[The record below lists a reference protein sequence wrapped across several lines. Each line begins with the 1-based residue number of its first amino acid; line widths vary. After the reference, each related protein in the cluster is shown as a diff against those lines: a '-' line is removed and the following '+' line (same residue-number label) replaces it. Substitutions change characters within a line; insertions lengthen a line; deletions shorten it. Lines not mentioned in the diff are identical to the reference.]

1 MAIDSFIFGKGQK
14 YATPQELARA
24 RAINEALLAEAT
36 NGVPRN
42 VGEGL
47 ASLGKALS
55 GRWGMSSLA
64 KREKEGRENAAAAF
78 NPIAAALGGG
88 SAFPPAPKASNAVA
102 EALSGKTAKAD
113 NPNLPS
119 RLDFARGS
127 GAPSG
132 NLPASFIA
140 AVDRTEGGGDYD
152 TLFGHS
158 QRDGRAFAGK
168 RVSEMPISEALA
180 FADPRG
186 EYAQN
191 VKGQIGRVATPM
203 GRHQIVGTTLRNSV
217 QEMGLDP
224 STPFNKDTQDAIAAH
239 LARKRIAG
247 ADTMDGKVAGLRSEW
262 EGFKNVPYSQMVQ
275 IVTDLENGGTG
286 ATPAAAATQAMATGG
301 QMPQAPVQVASLDPS
316 AGMSQAM
323 PPMPQEYAATGLSP
337 EQWQQMNAP
346 QGAIPP
352 APQGPMSD
360 VAMQPPQQ
368 GIPQQAAPPQML
380 SSNQPMGGQPMPMM
394 PPAGAQ
400 MAQAQPPQ
408 GGQGFPPAP
417 PAPAAQQQPMPEMAG
432 NGPQPTQGGIPM
444 QQLYQALS
452 NPWLN
457 EDQKAV
463 IYGEI
468 ERQQQ
473 ASDPMRQLQMQ
484 KMQRELTSPQK
495 NWQKLDDNTLYEPA
509 TGEIKKITPGEEAA
523 MFGGNSVEAQGL
535 NYLVRTNQ
543 LSRDQAA
550 QLAAGKT
557 ITNPADGSVI
567 FLTPQGVFGQSAGGG
582 APQPIAPNQ
591 PPQGQP
597 MPGGQGNPAPQGQP
611 SSPQSQ
617 NAPTREG
624 LLQITPPKPE
634 KETESQRTTKSKVD
648 TAFKTITGELDRYAE
663 LVGKTGI
670 EAMPGEAKDNLNTV
684 RQGIMLQM
692 KELFNLGVLNGPD
705 LSLMERMIYDP
716 VIDPLKEGGLANLP
730 SQLFTGAFGGAGD
743 RARNSV
749 SELKRMLG
757 NIKQSTVGT
766 TNAPPPPQG
775 GAGQTSGGLKWS
787 IEP

>member
-1 MAIDSFIFGKGQK
+1 MAIESYIFGKGQK

-64 KREKEGRENAAAAF
+64 KREKEGRESAAAAF

-119 RLDFARGS
+119 RLDFARS
-127 GAPSG
+127 DAEPANLSG
-132 NLPASFIA
+132 NKEAFVSALMPAAIEASQRTGVDPRLIVAQA
-140 AVDRTEGGGDYD
+140 AQETGWGKSAPGNNYFGIKSHGQGGGQ
-152 TLFGHS
+152 TFTTHEVIN
-158 QRDGRAFAGK
+158 GK
-168 RVSEMPISEALA
+168 RVKINDSFRQFASPGDSVAGYADFLLKNPRYKPMMQAQGLDAQLQALGA
-180 FADPRG
+180 SGYATDPN
-186 EYAQN
+186 YA
-191 VKGQIGRVATPM
+191 
-203 GRHQIVGTTLRNSV
+203 NSV
-217 QEMGLDP
+217 G
-224 STPFNKDTQDAIAAH
+224 AIA
-239 LARKRIAG
+239 
-247 ADTMDGKVAGLRSEW
+247 RSL
-262 EGFKNVPYSQMVQ
+262 PMP
-275 IVTDLENGGTG
+275 GGG
-286 ATPAAAATQAMATGG
+286 AAAATQAMATGG

-323 PPMPQEYAATGLSP
+323 PPMPQEYAATGMSQ
-337 EQWQQMNAP
+337 EQWQRMNAP
-346 QGAIPP
+346 QGAVPP
-352 APQGPMSD
+352 APQGPLSD
-360 VAMQPPQQ
+360 IAMQPPQQ
-368 GIPQQAAPPQML
+368 GMPPQAAPPQML

-394 PPAGAQ
+394 PPAGTQ
-400 MAQAQPPQ
+400 MAQVQPPQ

-417 PAPAAQQQPMPEMAG
+417 PVPAAQQQQPMPEMAG
-432 NGPQPTQGGIPM
+432 NGPQPQQGGIPL
-444 QQLYQALS
+444 QTLYQTLS
-452 NPWLN
+452 NPWLS

-473 ASDPMRQLQMQ
+473 AADPMRQLQLQ

-557 ITNPADGSVI
+557 ITNPADGSII
-567 FLTPQGVFGQSAGGG
+567 FLTPQGVFGQPAGGG
-582 APQPIAPNQ
+582 AAQPIAPNQ
-591 PPQGQP
+591 PPQAQP
-597 MPGGQGNPAPQGQP
+597 SQGGQPAPQQGQQNA
-611 SSPQSQ
+611 PQPL
-617 NAPTREG
+617 NAPTRDG

-766 TNAPPPPQG
+766 TTAPPPPQG